1 MKFCPP
7 DAKDLINKLLVM
19 NPEERLGFNGAD
31 EIKNH
36 PYFKN
41 IHWDTL
47 FEEPAPF
54 TPMLDDPELTD
65 YFDSEEQ

>member
-31 EIKNH
+31 EIKIIPILKIFIGIH
-36 PYFKN
+36 YLKN
-41 IHWDTL
+41 QLHL
-47 FEEPAPF
+47 H
-54 TPMLDDPELTD
+54 
-65 YFDSEEQ
+65 QC